1 MRDTRG
7 PMSEPEAP
15 GAPPSPPPARPAAT
29 ALLVR
34 TGARG
39 LEVFMVQRHRR
50 SGFLPNAWVFPG
62 GRVDEADRLQGH
74 PRVGGRLSL
83 TGLSEVGAASYGVA
97 AVRETFEEAGLWV
110 GEGEVPEERRGPLAR
125 GEVAVRDLLDEHDAR
140 VMLDLLR
147 PWSWWITPV
156 VEPKRFDT
164 RFLVALAPPADG
176 KHDGGETVDSRW
188 IEPRE
193 VLADHE
199 LRTFPLAPPTW
210 WTLRELAA
218 YDTAEAAFEAAR
230 TGPAVPIQPVM
241 RFVDNGLDLLLPGHP
256 DHGAPA
262 IEGLPDRITHDRGAW
277 VAWTGEDRLPVLPDR
292 AG

>member
-1 MRDTRG
+1 MAQ
-7 PMSEPEAP
+7 PV
-15 GAPPSPPPARPAAT
+15 PPDVPATPAPARPAAT

-34 TGARG
+34 DGREG

-62 GRVDEADRLQGH
+62 GRVDDTDRLQGH
-74 PRVGGRLSL
+74 PRVGGRLAL
-83 TGLSEVGAASYGVA
+83 TGLSEGGATAYGVA

-110 GEGEVPEERRGPLAR
+110 GDGEPPEALRGPLAR
-125 GEVAVRDLLDEHDAR
+125 GELGMRDLLDAHDAG
-140 VMLDLLR
+140 VALDRLH

-164 RFLVALAPPADG
+164 RFLVAMAPAADG
-176 KHDGGETVDSRW
+176 RHDGGETVDSRW
-188 IEPRE
+188 VRPRE
-193 VLADHE
+193 VLATCD

-218 YDTAEAAFEAAR
+218 YDDAKAAFDAAR

-241 RFVDNGLDLLLPGHP
+241 QFLERGIDLLLPGHP

-262 IEGLPDRITHDRGAW
+262 IEGVPDRITHDAGRW
-277 VAWTGEDRLPVLPDR
+277 VAWQGEERLPAVPPP
-292 AG
+292 A